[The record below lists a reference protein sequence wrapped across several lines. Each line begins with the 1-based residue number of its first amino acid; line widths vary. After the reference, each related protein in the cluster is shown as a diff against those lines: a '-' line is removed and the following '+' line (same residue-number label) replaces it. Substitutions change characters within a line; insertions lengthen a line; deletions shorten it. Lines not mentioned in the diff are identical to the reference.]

1 MVRTGMSG
9 RLVALD
15 LPGGPAFVE
24 ALRDVWDRGEAA
36 FPVDRRL
43 PHGAKAALLAHMGAG
58 AVIDERG
65 EAALDDGWPVAP
77 GDALVVATSGS
88 TGVPKGVVL
97 THAAVAASAEATGG
111 RLASTQDDHWLACL
125 PLSHVGG
132 LAVVTRAMVLA
143 TSLTVLP
150 AFDPVVVAGVGA
162 THVSLVATALR
173 RLDPALFH
181 TIVLGGAAPP
191 ADLPANVV
199 TTYGMTETGS
209 GVVYDGR
216 PLDGVEVRLD
226 DAGQILLR
234 GPMLLRGYRDG
245 SDALDADGW
254 LATGDVG
261 RWLAD
266 GRLHVEG
273 RAGDLIITGGEN
285 VWPEPVEAVLRD
297 RRGVLD
303 VAVTGT
309 ADDEWGH
316 VVTAVVVPS
325 SDGPPALD
333 DLRAAVRE
341 TLPAFCAPRR
351 LVLVAAIPRT
361 ALGKVRRP
369 ELRRL
374 AGGG

>member
-1 MVRTGMSG
+1 MVGARMSG

-15 LPGGPAFVE
+15 LPGGPPFVE
-24 ALRDVWDRGEAA
+24 ALRTVWDRGEAA
-36 FPVDRRL
+36 FPVDQRL
-43 PHGAKAALLAHMGAG
+43 PHGAKATLLAHMGAG
-58 AVIDERG
+58 AVIDGAG
-65 EAALDDGWPVAP
+65 ETRLDDGWAIDP
-77 GDALVVATSGS
+77 GDALVMATSGS

-97 THAAVAASAEATGG
+97 THDAVAASARATGA
-111 RLASTQDDHWLACL
+111 RLGATQDDHWLACL
-125 PLSHVGG
+125 PLSHIGG

-150 AFDPVVVAGVGA
+150 GFDPDAVVAVGA

-173 RLDPALFH
+173 RIDPRRFT
-181 TIVLGGAAPP
+181 TIVLGGSSPP
-191 ADLPANVV
+191 ADLPPNVV

-226 DAGQILLR
+226 ADGQISLR
-234 GPMLLRGYRDG
+234 GPMLLRAYRD
-245 SDALDADGW
+245 DAPALDADGW

-261 RWLAD
+261 RMLGD

-285 VWPEPVEAVLRD
+285 VWPEPVEAALRG

-303 VAVTGT
+303 VAVTAS
-309 ADDEWGH
+309 ADDEWGQA
-316 VVTAVVVPS
+316 VTAVVVPDR
-325 SDGPPALD
+325 DGPPTLD
-333 DLRAAVRE
+333 ELRAAVKE
-341 TLPAFCAPRR
+341 TLPAYCAPRR
-351 LVLVAAIPRT
+351 LLLVEAIPRT

-369 ELRRL
+369 DLRRL
-374 AGGG
+374 AGG